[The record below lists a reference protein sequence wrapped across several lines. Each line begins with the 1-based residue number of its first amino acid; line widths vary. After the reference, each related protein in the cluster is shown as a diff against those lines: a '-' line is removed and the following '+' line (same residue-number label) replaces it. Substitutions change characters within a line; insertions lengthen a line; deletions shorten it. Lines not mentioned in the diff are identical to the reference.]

1 MKLPNL
7 NINRHD
13 INATLQAFCDIWSNA
28 IQMIA
33 IIATTFAVTFV
44 YVFSNIISK
53 IPTEQSSSYTV
64 VQLQETVNYSW
75 DVSIDISTTL
85 FLFWM
90 MFLAL
95 RLAVRAYLK
104 RQTTHN
110 GEKVGTAKSQ

>member
-1 MKLPNL
+1 MKRPNL

-28 IQMIA
+28 IQMVA

-44 YVFSNIISK
+44 CVFSDIISK

-64 VQLQETVNYSW
+64 VQLQETLNHSW
-75 DVSIDISTTL
+75 NVSIDISAKL

-90 MFLAL
+90 MFLAV
-95 RLAVRAYLK
+95 RLVVRAYLK

-110 GEKVGTAKSQ
+110 DEKVGTAKSQ